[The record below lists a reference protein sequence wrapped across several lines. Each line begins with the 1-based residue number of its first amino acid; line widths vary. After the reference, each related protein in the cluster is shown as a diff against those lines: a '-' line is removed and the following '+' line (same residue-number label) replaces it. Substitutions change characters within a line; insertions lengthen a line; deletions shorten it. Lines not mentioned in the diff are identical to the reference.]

1 MKERN
6 VEPDMFLW
14 ARMKEHFEGCKL
26 EAYADTGGVWTI
38 GFGETYNHDARRKVR
53 QGDRITF
60 DKAVQWM
67 AISAEE
73 RIKQANQ
80 YIKVKLKPHEAAAI
94 CDYIYNRGIGNFL
107 KTNLDELING
117 SGNVDEICKEIV
129 NTGVKDRLGNILWGL
144 GRRRRT
150 QAYLYKYGVLKFE
163 FPRWGKWE

>member
-6 VEPDMFLW
+6 VEPDMLLW
-14 ARMKEHFEGCKL
+14 ARMKEHYEGCKL
-26 EAYADTGGVWTI
+26 TAYKDTGGVWTV
-38 GFGETYNHDARRKVR
+38 GFGETFNHDAKRKVK
-53 QGDRITF
+53 QGDVITF

-80 YIKVKLKPHEAAAI
+80 FIKVKLNPTQSAAI

-107 KTNLDELING
+107 KTSLDESINLRLPV
-117 SGNVDEICKEIV
+117 NMICEDIV
-129 NTGVKDRLGNILWGL
+129 STGLKDRMGNLLWGL

-150 QAYLYKYGVLKFE
+150 QAYLYKYGVLRFE
-163 FPRWGKWE
+163 FPKWGSWE

>member
-1 MKERN
+1 
-6 VEPDMFLW
+6 MFLW

-26 EAYADTGGVWTI
+26 VAYADTGGVWTI

-53 QGDRITF
+53 QGDTITF
-60 DKAVQWM
+60 EKAVQWM
-67 AISAEE
+67 GISAEE

-80 YIKVKLKPHEAAAI
+80 YIKVKLNGAQSAAI

-117 SGNVDEICKEIV
+117 SGNVDAICNEII
-129 NTGVKDRLGNILWGL
+129 NTGIRDRLGSVLWGV

-150 QAYLYKYGVLKFE
+150 QAYLYKYGVLKFD
-163 FPRWGKWE
+163 FPRWGRWE